1 MGKII
6 IEIDSD
12 DFYNNYEFFEEG
24 NLLDNFKKTNI
35 YLEMDGQGLNPKIS
49 TDMKKIKTVL
59 TLKIGSGSVS
69 QDFEFEVENTLSE
82 EEIENTIQEYW
93 RDWIWKFIDGGW
105 KIIKD

>member
-24 NLLDNFKKTNI
+24 NLLDNFKSTNI
-35 YLEMDGQGLNPKIS
+35 YLEMEGEGLNPKIS

-82 EEIENTIQEYW
+82 EQIEDIIQE
-93 RDWIWKFIDGGW
+93 
-105 KIIKD
+105 

>member
-1 MGKII
+1 MGKIT
-6 IEIDSD
+6 IEIDSE

-24 NLLDNFKKTNI
+24 DLLDNFKKTDI
-35 YLEMDGQGLNPKIS
+35 YQEMEGQGLNPKIS
-49 TDMKKIKTVL
+49 TNMKKIKTVL

-69 QDFEFEVENTLSE
+69 QDFEFEVEDTLSE
-82 EEIENTIQEYW
+82 KEIENTIQEYW